1 MSWWTDVQTEPK
13 RKSRFLVEIGSG
25 FIIPGVKT
33 CTKPKADV
41 DIKEFQ
47 LINHKF
53 RYPGIVTW
61 QPITITF
68 VDMAGQRPMDNQT
81 VSTAVMLERMLK
93 FTGYNLPTRKKG
105 LIARSGPERD
115 LTTTEK
121 ASTIANAFGSG
132 LIGRGDFDNA
142 QVLNSAELGGTNNQ
156 SIKIYHLTPDG
167 KKSVETWILHNP
179 QISNISWG
187 DLSYD
192 SEDFIEYS
200 LEVAYDFAE
209 MQIGNSVPKINTV
222 NAAMVQNSGISS
234 ELEAQKSFEDV
245 QAEIAR
251 RAAVNEALDN
261 VQLSDTSGIGGGQD
275 LGAVSGMGGGQL
287 ESFSTDT
294 ASIAE
299 EYSSTNEREKK
310 STAFFGSYDEADL
323 IFNQEGPGSDLA
335 DAYYEKRR
343 KDGN

>member
-1 MSWWTDVQTEPK
+1 MAFWTSVDVEPK
-13 RKSRFLVEIGSG
+13 RKNRFLVELGSG
-25 FIIPGVKT
+25 FMLPSVKT
-33 CTKPKADV
+33 CTKPTANV

-53 RYPGIVTW
+53 KYPGIVTW
-61 QPITITF
+61 QPIKITF
-68 VDMAGQRPMDNQT
+68 VDMAGQKPMDNQT

-93 FTGYNLPTRKKG
+93 FSGYNLPTRKKG

-115 LTTTEK
+115 LTTPEK

-132 LIGRGDFDNA
+132 LLGPADTSTA
-142 QVLNSAELGGTNNQ
+142 QVINSAKSGGTNNQ
-156 SIKIYHLTPDG
+156 SIKIHHLTPDG
-167 KKSVETWILHNP
+167 KTSVETWILHNP
-179 QISNISWG
+179 QIASISWG
-187 DLSYD
+187 DLAYD
-192 SEDFIEYS
+192 SDDFIEYS
-200 LEVAYDFAE
+200 IEVAYDFAE
-209 MQIGNSVPKINTV
+209 MQIGGSIKSINNV

-275 LGAVSGMGGGQL
+275 LGAVTGMGGGTVDEFQPI
-287 ESFSTDT
+287 DT

-299 EYSSTNEREKK
+299 SYKSPQREKK
-310 STAFFGSYDEADL
+310 DGADFSMIPTTPEHEQL
-323 IFNQEGPGSDLA
+323 E
-335 DAYYEKRR
+335 DAWNEKRR
-343 KDGN
+343 KEGN